1 MTGTVSGS
9 VFYRERI
16 ALPEDAI
23 VVVRLVG
30 VASVLSEQTIEPQ
43 GRQVP
48 IPFELSYEDSEIDA
62 DQSYS
67 VEAEIRL
74 GEQFLFENADV
85 VPVITQGNPTS
96 DVGILLHSVPQ

>member
-1 MTGTVSGS
+1 MTDTVSGS

-30 VASVLSEQTIEPQ
+30 VASVMSERTIEPQ

-48 IPFELSYEDSEIDA
+48 IPFEVSYEDSEIDA

-74 GEQFLFENADV
+74 GEQVLFESADV

>member
-16 ALPEDAI
+16 ALREDAV

-30 VASVLSEQTIEPQ
+30 VASVLSEQAIESQ

-48 IPFELSYEDSEIDA
+48 IPFELSYEDPEIDA

-67 VEAEIRL
+67 VEAEIRI
-74 GEQFLFENADV
+74 GEQVLFESGDV
-85 VPVITQGNPTS
+85 VRVITRGNPTS
-96 DVGILLHSVPQ
+96 DVDILLRSVPQ